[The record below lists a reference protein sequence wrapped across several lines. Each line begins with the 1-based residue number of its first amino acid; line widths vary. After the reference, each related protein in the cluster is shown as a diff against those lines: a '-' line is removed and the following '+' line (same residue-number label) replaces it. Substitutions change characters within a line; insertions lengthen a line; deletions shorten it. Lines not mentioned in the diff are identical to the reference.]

1 MQMNRILPER
11 GASRVTLSIMLMLVA
26 GGVAACG
33 LDRPTVPNYNNPTPE
48 GLAGDPVGGVQLA
61 ANGLVFQLR
70 AQITGFISGA
80 GIMGRE
86 SFNYTPTEGRNT
98 TCWLQKM
105 DYACG
110 GGSAFWNGFYTESRN
125 VYTFLN
131 TVEATAG
138 LTAAQKDGARGFAKT
153 LEAYSLAFV
162 AERGKYGG
170 PTDVAPDPQT
180 LTPFVTRDSM
190 YNYVIGRLDQAKTHL
205 AAAGSA
211 FAFTLNSGFS
221 GFDTPATFLQYN
233 RALAARYNAERA
245 SLRNP
250 ACGANGTTCYQLVLQ
265 NLTEAGSLVDP
276 ANLQKGPTWI
286 YSTAAGDA
294 VNGLADASAPFVVAH
309 PSIKTDAPLRANG
322 DPDLRYQSK
331 ILTLAKAVGTGS
343 AVPGIETD
351 QDFKIYSTQ
360 SSPIPMIRSEE
371 LILLRAEA
379 EWFTGAKA
387 AALADINTI
396 RTTSGGLDPTTL
408 TTASTDDQFITEL
421 LLQRRYSLLFEGHR
435 WVDVRRFGKLTT
447 LPIDIPSAPQVLYD
461 DLFIPQGECL
471 SRAGAPANLAAPSCP

>member
-1 MQMNRILPER
+1 MQMNHILSER
-11 GASRVTLSIMLMLVA
+11 GTSRVTLSIMLMLVA

-61 ANGLVFQLR
+61 ANGLVFNLR
-70 AQITGFISGA
+70 GQISGWISGA

-125 VYTFLN
+125 VYTFIN
-131 TVEATAG
+131 TVQATAG
-138 LTAAQKDGARGFAKT
+138 LSAAQKEGALGFAKT
-153 LEAYSLAFV
+153 FEAYSLAFV

-170 PTDVAPDPQT
+170 PTEVAADPLT
-180 LTPFVTRDSM
+180 LTPFVSRDSM
-190 YNYVIGRLDQAKTHL
+190 YNYVVGRLDQAKTHL
-205 AAAGSA
+205 AAAGAA
-211 FAFTLNSGFS
+211 FAFTLNSGFT
-221 GFDTPATFLQYN
+221 GFDAPGTFLQFN

-250 ACGANGTTCYQLVLQ
+250 ACGANGTACYQLVLQ
-265 NLTEAGSLVDP
+265 NLTEAGSFVDP
-276 ANLQKGPTWI
+276 ANLQKGPVWI

-294 VNGLADASAPFVVAH
+294 TNGLSKASSAFIFAH
-309 PSIKTDAPLRANG
+309 PSIKTDAPLQPG
-322 DPDLRYQSK
+322 GQPDLRYQAK
-331 ILTLAKAVGTGS
+331 IVTLLAPVGTGS
-343 AVPGIETD
+343 AVLGITTD
-351 QDFKIYSTQ
+351 QDFKLYPTQ
-360 SSPIPMIRSEE
+360 STPIPMIRSEE

-387 AALADINTI
+387 AAIADINTI
-396 RTTSGGLDPTTL
+396 RTTSGGLAASSL
-408 TTASTDDQFITEL
+408 TTASTDDEFITEL

-447 LPIDIPSAPQVLYD
+447 LPIDVPLAPQVRYD
-461 DLFIPQGECL
+461 DLVIPQAECL
-471 SRAGAPANLAAPSCP
+471 ARAGAPANLLAPSCP

>member
-1 MQMNRILPER
+1 MNTNRIR
-11 GASRVTLSIMLMLVA
+11 SIMLMAVA

-33 LDRPTVPNYNNPTPE
+33 LDRPTVPNYNNPTPT
-48 GLAGDPVGGVQLA
+48 GLAGDPVGGVQLS

-70 AQITGFISGA
+70 AQIPGWISGT

-110 GGSAFWNGFYTESRN
+110 GGSAFWNGFYTESRD

-131 TVEATAG
+131 TIEASGG
-138 LTAAQKDGARGFAKT
+138 LSASQKEGARGFAKT
-153 LEAYSLAFV
+153 LEAYSLSFV

-170 PTDVAPDPQT
+170 PTEVAADPRT
-180 LTPFVTRDSM
+180 LTPFVSRDSM

-211 FAFTLNSGFS
+211 FAFTLNSGFT
-221 GFDTPATFLQYN
+221 GFNTPATFLQFN
-233 RALAARYNAERA
+233 RALAARVNAERA

-265 NLTEAGSLVDP
+265 NLTDAGSFVDA
-276 ANLQKGPTWI
+276 ANLQKGPQWI
-286 YSTAAGDA
+286 FSTAAGDA
-294 VNGLADASAPFVVAH
+294 TNGLAKASSAFIFAH
-309 PSIKTDAPLRANG
+309 PSIKTDAPLQPGGA
-322 DPDLRYQSK
+322 PDLRYQAK
-331 ILTLAKAVGTGS
+331 IVTLATPVGTGS
-343 AVPGIETD
+343 AVPGISTD
-351 QDFKIYSTQ
+351 QDFKLYPTQ
-360 SSPIPMIRSEE
+360 STSIPMIRSEE

-387 AALADINTI
+387 AAIADINTI
-396 RTTSGGLDPTTL
+396 RTTSGGLAASAL
-408 TTASTDDQFITEL
+408 TTASTDDEFITEL

-435 WVDVRRFGKLTT
+435 WVDVRRLGKLTT
-447 LPIDIPSAPQVLYD
+447 LPIDVPSAPQVLYD

-471 SRAGAPANLAAPSCP
+471 ARAGAAANLLAPSCP

>member
-1 MQMNRILPER
+1 MQMNRTLSER
-11 GASRVTLSIMLMLVA
+11 GTNRVILSIMLMLVA
-26 GGVAACG
+26 GVAAACG

-61 ANGLVFQLR
+61 ANGLIFQLR
-70 AQITGFISGA
+70 AQIAGWISGT

-125 VYTFLN
+125 VYSFLN

-138 LTAAQKDGARGFAKT
+138 LSAPQKEGARGFAKT

-170 PTDVAPDPQT
+170 PTDVAADPQT
-180 LTPFVTRDSM
+180 LTPFVSRDSM

-211 FAFTLNSGFS
+211 FAFTLNSGFT
-221 GFDTPATFLQYN
+221 GFNTPATFLQFN

-250 ACGANGTTCYQLVLQ
+250 ACGANGTACYQLVLQ
-265 NLTEAGSLVDP
+265 NLTEAGSFVD
-276 ANLQKGPTWI
+276 AADLQKGPTWI
-286 YSTAAGDA
+286 FSTAAGDA
-294 VNGLADASAPFVVAH
+294 TNGLSDAASPFVVAH
-309 PSIKTDAPLRANG
+309 PSIKTDAPLRPDG
-322 DPDLRYQSK
+322 SLDLRYQSK
-331 ILTLAKAVGTGS
+331 IVTLATAVTTGS
-343 AVPGIETD
+343 AVPGIATD
-351 QDFKIYSTQ
+351 QDYKIYPTQ
-360 SSPIPMIRSEE
+360 SSSIPMIRSEE

-387 AALADINTI
+387 AAIADINTI
-396 RTTSGGLDPTTL
+396 RTTSGGLAASSL
-408 TTASTDDQFITEL
+408 TTASTDDQFVTEL
-421 LLQRRYSLLFEGHR
+421 LLQRRYSLMFEGHR
-435 WVDVRRFGKLTT
+435 WVDVRRLGKLTT

-471 SRAGAPANLAAPSCP
+471 ARAGAPSNLLAPSCP

>member
-1 MQMNRILPER
+1 MQMNRTLPER
-11 GASRVTLSIMLMLVA
+11 GTSRVTLAIMLMLVA

-33 LDRPTVPNYNNPTPE
+33 LDRPTVPNYNNPTPG

-70 AQITGFISGA
+70 AQIAGFISGA

-110 GGSAFWNGFYTESRN
+110 GGSAFWNGFYTESRD

-170 PTDVAPDPQT
+170 PTEVAADPQA
-180 LTPFVTRDSM
+180 LTPFVSRDSM

-205 AAAGSA
+205 AAAGGT
-211 FAFTLNSGFS
+211 FAFTLNSGFT
-221 GFDTPATFLQYN
+221 GFDAPANFLKFN

-250 ACGANGTTCYQLVLQ
+250 ACGANGTACYQLVLQ
-265 NLTEAGSLVDP
+265 NLTEAADLVDP

-294 VNGLADASAPFVVAH
+294 TNGLSKASAPFIFAH

-322 DPDLRYQSK
+322 QPDLRYQSK
-331 ILTLAKAVGTGS
+331 IVTLAKAVGTGS

-351 QDFKIYSTQ
+351 QDFNIYPSQ
-360 SSPIPMIRSEE
+360 SSSIPMIRSEE

-435 WVDVRRFGKLTT
+435 WVDVRRLGKLTT

-461 DLFIPQGECL
+461 DLVIPQGECL
-471 SRAGAPANLAAPSCP
+471 ARAGAPSNLLAPSCP

>member
-1 MQMNRILPER
+1 MQMNRTLTER
-11 GASRVTLSIMLMLVA
+11 GSGRVTVSIMLMLVA
-26 GGVAACG
+26 GGAAGCG
-33 LDRPTVPNYNNPTPE
+33 LDRPTVPNYNNPTPA

-70 AQITGFISGA
+70 AQIAGFISGA

-125 VYTFLN
+125 VFTFLN

-138 LTAAQKDGARGFAKT
+138 LSAAQKEGARGFAKT

-170 PTDVAPDPQT
+170 PTEVAADPQT
-180 LTPFVTRDSM
+180 LTPFVSRDSM
-190 YNYVIGRLDQAKTHL
+190 YNYVIGRLDQAKAHL
-205 AAAGSA
+205 GAAGAA
-211 FAFTLNSGFS
+211 FAFTLNSGFT
-221 GFDTPATFLQYN
+221 GFDTPSKFVEFN

-245 SLRNP
+245 ALRNP
-250 ACGANGTTCYQLVLQ
+250 ACGANGTACYQLVLQ
-265 NLTEAGSLVDP
+265 NLTETPTLLDAT
-276 ANLQKGPTWI
+276 NLQKGPAWI

-294 VNGLADASAPFVVAH
+294 TNGLSKGSSAFIFAH

-322 DPDLRYQSK
+322 QPDLRYQSK
-331 ILTLAKAVGTGS
+331 IVTLSAAVGTGS
-343 AVPGIETD
+343 AVPGIQTD
-351 QDFKIYSTQ
+351 QDFNIYPSQ
-360 SSPIPMIRSEE
+360 SSNIPMIRSEE

-408 TTASTDDQFITEL
+408 TIASTDDAFITEL

-435 WVDVRRFGKLTT
+435 WVDVRRLGKLTT
-447 LPIDIPSAPQVLYD
+447 LPIDIPASQVLYD

-471 SRAGAPANLAAPSCP
+471 ARAGAPANLAAPSCP

>member
-1 MQMNRILPER
+1 
-11 GASRVTLSIMLMLVA
+11 MLMLVA

-48 GLAGDPVGGVQLA
+48 GLANDPVGGVQLA
-61 ANGLVFQLR
+61 ANGIVFQLR
-70 AQITGFISGA
+70 AQIAGFISGA

-125 VYTFLN
+125 VFSFLN
-131 TVEATAG
+131 TVEATTG
-138 LTAAQKDGARGFAKT
+138 LTAAQKEGARAFAKT
-153 LEAYSLAFV
+153 LEAYSLGFV

-170 PTDVAPDPQT
+170 PTDVAVDPQT

-190 YNYVIGRLDQAKTHL
+190 YNYVIGRLDQAKAHL
-205 AAAGSA
+205 AGAGAS
-211 FAFTLNSGFS
+211 FAFTLNSGFA
-221 GFDTPATFLQYN
+221 GFDAPGTFLQFN
-233 RALAARYNAERA
+233 RALAARYNVERA
-245 SLRNP
+245 SLHNP
-250 ACGANGTTCYQLVLQ
+250 ACGANGTTCYQLALQ
-265 NLTEAGSLVDP
+265 NLTEAGSLVDA
-276 ANLQKGPTWI
+276 ANLQKGPVWI

-294 VNGLADASAPFVVAH
+294 TNGLSKASSAFIVAH
-309 PSIKTDAPLRANG
+309 PSVKTDAPLRANG
-322 DPDLRYQSK
+322 QADLRYQNK
-331 ILTLAKAVGTGS
+331 VVTLTAKVGTGS

-351 QDFKIYSTQ
+351 QDFKIYPTQ
-360 SSPIPMIRSEE
+360 STSIPMIRSEE

-408 TTASTDDQFITEL
+408 TTASTDDQFVTEL
-421 LLQRRYSLLFEGHR
+421 LQQRRYSLLFEGHR
-435 WVDVRRFGKLTT
+435 WVDVRRLGKLTT
-447 LPIDIPSAPQVLYD
+447 LPIDIPASQVLYD
-461 DLFIPQGECL
+461 DLLVPQAECL
-471 SRAGAPANLAAPSCP
+471 ARAGAASNLLAPSCP

>member
-1 MQMNRILPER
+1 MQMNRTLSER
-11 GASRVTLSIMLMLVA
+11 GTRRVTVSIMLMLVA
-26 GGVAACG
+26 GGAAGCG
-33 LDRPTVPNYNNPTPE
+33 LDRPTVPNYNNPTPA

-70 AQITGFISGA
+70 AQIAGFISGA

-138 LTAAQKDGARGFAKT
+138 LSAQQKEGARAFAKT

-170 PTDVAPDPQT
+170 PTEVAADPQT
-180 LTPFVTRDSM
+180 LTPFVSRDSM

-205 AAAGSA
+205 AAAGA
-211 FAFTLNSGFS
+211 TFAFTLNSGFT
-221 GFDTPATFLQYN
+221 GFDTPTTFLQFN

-245 SLRNP
+245 ALRNP
-250 ACGANGTTCYQLVLQ
+250 ACGANGTACYQLVLQ
-265 NLTEAGSLVDP
+265 NLTDAGSLVDP

-294 VNGLADASAPFVVAH
+294 TNGLSKASSAFIFAH

-322 DPDLRYQSK
+322 QPDLRYSSK
-331 ILTLAKAVGTGS
+331 IVTLAKAVGTGS

-351 QDFKIYSTQ
+351 QDFTIYPTQ
-360 SSPIPMIRSEE
+360 SSNIPMIRSEE

-387 AALADINTI
+387 AALTDINTI

-435 WVDVRRFGKLTT
+435 WVDVRRLGKLTT
-447 LPIDIPSAPQVLYD
+447 LPIDIPASQVLYD

-471 SRAGAPANLAAPSCP
+471 ARAGAPANLLAPSCP

>member
-1 MQMNRILPER
+1 MQMNSTLPER

-33 LDRPTVPNYNNPTPE
+33 LDRPTVPNYNNPTPA

-70 AQITGFISGA
+70 AQIAGWISGA

-86 SFNYTPTEGRNT
+86 SFNYTPTEGRST

-138 LTAAQKDGARGFAKT
+138 LSAAQKDGARGFAKT
-153 LEAYSLAFV
+153 FEAYSLGFV
-162 AERGKYGG
+162 AERGKFGG
-170 PTDVAPDPQT
+170 PTEVAADPRT
-180 LTPFVTRDSM
+180 LTPFVSRDSM

-211 FAFTLNSGFS
+211 FAFTLNSGFT
-221 GFDTPATFLQYN
+221 GFNTPATFLQFN

-250 ACGANGTTCYQLVLQ
+250 ACGANGTACYQLVLQ
-265 NLTEAGSLVDP
+265 NLTEAGSFVDA
-276 ANLQKGPTWI
+276 ANLQNGPTWI
-286 YSTAAGDA
+286 FSTAAGDA
-294 VNGLADASAPFVVAH
+294 TNGLSDAASPFVVAH
-309 PSIKTDAPLRANG
+309 PSVKTDAPLRADG
-322 DPDLRYQSK
+322 SLDLRYQSK
-331 ILTLAKAVGTGS
+331 VLTLATAIGTGS
-343 AVPGIETD
+343 AVPGIATD
-351 QDFKIYSTQ
+351 QDYKIYPTQ
-360 SSPIPMIRSEE
+360 SSSIPMIRSEE

-379 EWFTGAKA
+379 EWFTGAKGA
-387 AALADINTI
+387 AITDINTI
-396 RTTSGGLDPTTL
+396 RTTSGGLAASSL

-421 LLQRRYSLLFEGHR
+421 LLQRRYSLMFEGHR
-435 WVDVRRFGKLTT
+435 WVDVRRLGKLTT
-447 LPIDIPSAPQVLYD
+447 LPIDVPSAPQVLYD
-461 DLFIPQGECL
+461 DLVIPQGECL
-471 SRAGAPANLAAPSCP
+471 ARAGAAANLLAPTCP

>member
-11 GASRVTLSIMLMLVA
+11 GASRATLSILLTLVA

-33 LDRPTVPNYNNPTPE
+33 LDRPTVPNYNNPTPG

-70 AQITGFISGA
+70 AQIAGFISGA

-110 GGSAFWNGFYTESRN
+110 GGSAFWNGFYTESRD

-153 LEAYSLAFV
+153 LEAYSLAYV

-170 PTDVAPDPQT
+170 PTEVAADPRT
-180 LTPFVTRDSM
+180 LTPFVSRDSV

-205 AAAGSA
+205 AAAGGA
-211 FAFTLNSGFS
+211 FAFTLNSGFT
-221 GFDTPATFLQYN
+221 GFDTPGNFLKFN

-250 ACGANGTTCYQLVLQ
+250 ACGANGTACYQLVLQ
-265 NLTEAGSLVDP
+265 NLTEAADLVDP

-294 VNGLADASAPFVVAH
+294 TNGLSKASSAFIFAH

-322 DPDLRYQSK
+322 QPDLRYQNK
-331 ILTLAKAVGTGS
+331 IVTLAKAVGTGS

-351 QDFKIYSTQ
+351 QDFTIYPSQ
-360 SSPIPMIRSEE
+360 SSSIPMIRSEE

-387 AALADINTI
+387 NALNDINTI

-435 WVDVRRFGKLTT
+435 WVDVRRLGKLTT
-447 LPIDIPSAPQVLYD
+447 LPIDVPSAPQVLYD

-471 SRAGAPANLAAPSCP
+471 ARAGAPANLAAPSCP